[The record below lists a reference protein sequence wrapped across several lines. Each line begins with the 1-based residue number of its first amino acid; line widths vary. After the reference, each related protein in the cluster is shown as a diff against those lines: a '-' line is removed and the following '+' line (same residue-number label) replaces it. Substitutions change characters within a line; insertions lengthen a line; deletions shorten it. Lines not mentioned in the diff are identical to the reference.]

1 VGFLYFIATLLAL
14 GFVWGLFW
22 PRSQWKVLASWAR
35 RNPNESEPGPVAYG
49 VHRAL
54 SGLGV
59 ATFAAVG
66 TFALGDYV
74 ASLPAPEPPITA
86 LQAMWGSAPEPQ
98 IVDRVIAPASAADPA
113 FVPEA
118 INGYQVFDNERNVP
132 SYLAFL
138 DVYKAPGNN
147 PGYLGATPGLGFSA
161 LDSAE
166 LVINLRVKAQCVP
179 RQTVIFES
187 ETAVQIGVYSGLPGT
202 IGGVVGDNAFCARG
216 SLTGPS
222 LLVPIDLAAPIG
234 EREVQNLDGTP
245 ILFVQPV
252 EPR

>member
-1 VGFLYFIATLLAL
+1 MGFLYFIATLLAL

-22 PRSQWKVLASWAR
+22 PRSQWRVLASWTR
-35 RNPNESEPGPVAYG
+35 RNPDESEPGPVAYG

-66 TFALGDYV
+66 TFMLADYL
-74 ASLPAPEPPITA
+74 ASVPAPEPPVTA
-86 LQAMWGSAPEPQ
+86 LQTMWGSAPEPQ
-98 IVDRVIAPASAADPA
+98 MVDRVIVPAPSADPA

-118 INGYQVFDNERNVP
+118 IIGYQVFDNERNVP
-132 SYLAFL
+132 RYLALL
-138 DVYKAPGNN
+138 DVYEAPGNN
-147 PGYLGATPGLGFSA
+147 PGYLGVTPGLGFSA

-179 RQTVIFES
+179 RQVVIVES
-187 ETAVQIGVYSGLPGT
+187 ETVVQIGVFSGLPGT
-202 IGGVVGDNAFCARG
+202 IGGVAGDNAFCAGG

-222 LLVPIDLAAPIG
+222 LIVPIDLSAPIG
-234 EREVQNLDGTP
+234 EREVQNLDGTT
-245 ILFVQPV
+245 ILLVEPV